1 MMTRR
6 ERAKQFLPF
15 DSLKGLQEALRDRE
29 ERHARVERH
38 GIGEEEQA
46 ALNRALSYLAK
57 GCCVRVSCHC
67 DFHDTELTGKVTE
80 LNYAKKYLCLN
91 GKKLLFEDLYAL
103 TLTDA
108 EPCE

>member
-1 MMTRR
+1 MTRR

-38 GIGEEEQA
+38 GLGEEEQE
-46 ALNRALSYLAK
+46 ALNRALLSLSK
-57 GCCVRVSCHC
+57 GCRVRVSCHC
-67 DFHDTELTGKVTE
+67 DFHDTELKGRVTE
-80 LNYAKKYLCLN
+80 IEYAKKYLCLD

-103 TLTDA
+103 TLTDGDSHA
-108 EPCE
+108 